1 MLVAA
6 LYIKSESEKGHDT
19 DEKEI
24 GSGGRGFDGEIR
36 CLRPYTQL
44 KEVLSNISISMDFSD
59 A

>member
-1 MLVAA
+1 MLVA
-6 LYIKSESEKGHDT
+6 EKGHDT

-24 GSGGRGFDGEIR
+24 GSGGRGFNGEIS

-44 KEVLSNISISMDFSD
+44 KGVLCNISIAMDFPD